1 MSNFTPK
8 VKRVDNTDNSTRE
21 QIKLAFALAKEKR
34 FDEALSEFQ
43 AIIKKQ
49 PTAKLAYLGAGNML
63 LRQKRYDEALTHF
76 RTVMRLD
83 PLMPQAPIAA
93 GRVYLRQN
101 RLDQAMEE
109 FQTALSIDPSLAQAY
124 YGIGQVLVKQKSY
137 DEAMEQ
143 LRQALRFDP
152 QLIQARLLVA
162 QVYQQQGKLEEAR
175 SELKSAL
182 NIDPTAWRTQQALG
196 RLYLTK
202 QEYGS
207 AIDAFQEALKLNPG
221 MLPVAQLGLIRAL
234 IEVNRLEEAA
244 KILIQMPSSKVLDP
258 RKHKIWG
265 DIFQRQGLFK
275 EAAEEYR
282 AATLLAA
289 AAGDTLDDLA
299 ELDAF
304 LEQDE
309 ERWEDVLEPY
319 SEAAERRISEAQT
332 RRRDDLRERR
342 AST

>member
-93 GRVYLRQN
+93 GRVYLRQGCF
-101 RLDQAMEE
+101 DHAMEE
-109 FQTALSIDPSLAQAY
+109 FQTALSIDPTLPQPY
-124 YGIGQVLVKQKSY
+124 RGIGQVLIKQKQY
-137 DEAMEQ
+137 DEAIEQ
-143 LRQALRFDP
+143 LRQAQRLDP
-152 QLIQARLLVA
+152 QLISVRLQIA
-162 QVYQQQGKLEEAR
+162 QVYQKQGKLAEAF
-175 SELKSAL
+175 SELQSAL
-182 NIDPTAWRTQQALG
+182 NIAPKEWRTYQGLG
-196 RLYLTK
+196 RLYLRRE
-202 QEYGS
+202 EYRA
-207 AIDAFQEALKLNPG
+207 AIEAFQEVFKLNSKVRP
-221 MLPVAQLGLIRAL
+221 ATQLGLVKAL
-234 IEVNRLEEAA
+234 IEENSLEEAA
-244 KILIQMPSSKVLDP
+244 KILRKVPKSKPLEP
-258 RKHKIWG
+258 RKHKLWG
-265 DIFQRQGLFK
+265 DIYQCQGLLK

-289 AAGDTLDDLA
+289 EEGDTLDDLVA
-299 ELDAF
+299 LDDLF
-304 LEQDE
+304 E
-309 ERWEDVLEPY
+309 EEEWEDVLEPY
-319 SEAAERRISEAQT
+319 SIAAEQRISEAQK
-332 RRRDDLRERR
+332 RRFDTIRERR
-342 AST
+342 TGKG